1 MNFKK
6 GSNIYL
12 LEKDKKMQEIVLE
25 KRQQN
30 VVQIDITE
38 QNMSTFIPVS
48 PEGTIEDIFHLL
60 KRKIKVCGIFII

>member
-1 MNFKK
+1 
-6 GSNIYL
+6 
-12 LEKDKKMQEIVLE
+12 MQEIVLE
-25 KRQQN
+25 KRQQS

-48 PEGTIEDIFHLL
+48 PEGTIKEIFHLL